1 MKNFDKYF
9 LMKNDDVKEFV
20 KQKTDLFEKDSD
32 LEVTEIGDGNLNY
45 VFRVKDKLSG
55 KSVIV
60 KHAGESLRIDSSMS
74 ASVDRNRIEAEI
86 LIMQYE
92 NAPEYVP
99 QVFYYDTVMSALVM

>member
-45 VFRVKDKLSG
+45 VLSLIHI
-55 KSVIV
+55 S
-60 KHAGESLRIDSSMS
+60 EPTRQCCTSRMPSS
-74 ASVDRNRIEAEI
+74 A
-86 LIMQYE
+86 
-92 NAPEYVP
+92 
-99 QVFYYDTVMSALVM
+99 